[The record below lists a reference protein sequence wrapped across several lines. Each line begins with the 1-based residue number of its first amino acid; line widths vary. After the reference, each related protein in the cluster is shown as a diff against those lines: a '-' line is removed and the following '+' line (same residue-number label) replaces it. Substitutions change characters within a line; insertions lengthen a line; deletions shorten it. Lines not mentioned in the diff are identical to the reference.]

1 MRRNRR
7 GVCCRPA
14 GALLYASC
22 NGGRKK
28 SAEDLKVVAYDGMD
42 ITRLCYPQVTS
53 IDQNIRFLADT
64 CASTVIK
71 LIDGSERV
79 PHKQIMSVEVH
90 QGKTTNPVVLDGN
103 F

>member
-1 MRRNRR
+1 M
-7 GVCCRPA
+7 P
-14 GALLYASC
+14 
-22 NGGRKK
+22 
-28 SAEDLKVVAYDGMD
+28 EDLKVVAYDGMD

-90 QGKTTNPVVLDGN
+90 QGEDYKSCCSGRKLLIVQYIQKKEW
-103 F
+103 